1 MVLWGAMQLSVIIHD
16 MTPSP
21 HTLGHQQRSSIWYKY
36 LFLPTYRCILYL
48 LTNVRCRRNHSLW
61 VYMISLHSTKRAI
74 SCPIKD
80 KNADNSV
87 LYSTQKMCKHRLG
100 VTKREKSNVFQCSL
114 HIIFLVKL
122 KMQNIISF
130 FFALLLLPGITFFR
144 KDCISQISSTL
155 YFQ

>member
-1 MVLWGAMQLSVIIHD
+1 MRCNAIIGYHSWHD
-16 MTPSP
+16 PLPSYI
-21 HTLGHQQRSSIWYKY
+21 GSSAEIKY
-36 LFLPTYRCILYL
+36 LIQIPFLPTYRCILYL